1 MWAHHCESAIMTDHY
16 DAVIKAPFG
25 AIGISSQDD
34 FLVKVDLLGQP
45 LPEKSSSIPFV
56 QQTARQIIEYLDNPQ
71 APLDIPFAVK
81 GTHFQKR
88 VWRAI
93 ATIPPGETWTY
104 GELAD
109 KVSSGPRAVANVCG
123 ANHVPLVIPCHR
135 VVAKSGLGG
144 FMQGKENGLAV
155 KQWLLDHEKKTTDH
169 GVDSKA

>member
-1 MWAHHCESAIMTDHY
+1 MINHY

-34 FLVKVDLLGQP
+34 FLVKVELLSQP
-45 LPEKSSSIPFV
+45 LPEKSSSLPFV
-56 QQTARQIIEYLDNPQ
+56 QQTARQILEYLNDPRS
-71 APLDIPFAVK
+71 PLDIPFAVK
-81 GTHFQKR
+81 GTPFQKR

-93 ATIPPGETWTY
+93 ATIPSGDTWTY
-104 GELAD
+104 GELAE

-144 FMQGKENGLAV
+144 FMQGKEHGLTV
-155 KQWLLDHEKKTTDH
+155 KQWLLDHEKKAKNA
-169 GVDSKA
+169 VQDSEA